1 MVFQECEVFQKQ
13 EEFKQVDEEKLVRVF
28 FDFFMNYVED
38 GKYVFF
44 DQFRNFLVF
53 GEDRG
58 LRVDWYVFDVV
69 NLSFVEWFI
78 NEFDVVILVV
88 EKVVLEVLNEFE
100 FMFYEECLRIY
111 VCFVNL
117 LKMISFCVVRSEY
130 IGRFVQVRGVV
141 LVIVEGEKS
150 NGVKGFIEKVVF
162 VCFKCGYEVFFF

>member
-1 MVFQECEVFQKQ
+1 M
-13 EEFKQVDEEKLVRVF
+13 
-28 FDFFMNYVED
+28 
-38 GKYVFF
+38 
-44 DQFRNFLVF
+44 VF

-130 IGRFVQVRGVV
+130 IGRFV
-141 LVIVEGEKS
+141 
-150 NGVKGFIEKVVF
+150 
-162 VCFKCGYEVFFF
+162 